1 MSDLPAFPQHWTTA
15 LVIVAHPDD
24 PEYGMAAA
32 VARWTREGKRVD
44 YLLASSGEAG
54 IEGMDP
60 SVCGPIREEEQRR
73 SGAAVGVENVDFLGF
88 PDSQLMNTADL
99 REAITEV
106 VLDRLPEVVLSLY
119 RGPEWGPG
127 RPNQSDHIE
136 TGEAVV
142 QALGGLS
149 LEDRPKWVFESSP
162 QPTHLVAITENDFE
176 AAVVSLSEHREYL
189 SVLDPSTPVEEQ
201 ARSQVEMVCRREDG
215 ALAVGFA
222 QVDL

>member
-149 LEDRPKWVFESSP
+149 LEDRPSTASSSRSSTP
-162 QPTHLVAITENDFE
+162 QLRWRNRLAARLRQCVA
-176 AAVVSLSEHREYL
+176 AMMASSLSASHR
-189 SVLDPSTPVEEQ
+189 STSRSPEQ
-201 ARSQVEMVCRREDG
+201 HFRE
-215 ALAVGFA
+215 
-222 QVDL
+222 